1 MNADN
6 KPGAYISERF
16 ANPDAVVVKSE
27 NWTWAAIL
35 AIFAFLITL
44 AAIGIQYMDY
54 EGLTQALQ

>member
-16 ANPDAVVVKSE
+16 ANPDAVAVKKE

-35 AIFAFLITL
+35 AILAFLITL
-44 AAIGIQYMDY
+44 AVIGIQYMDFD
-54 EGLTQALQ
+54 GLTKALQ